1 MPHSSEGF
9 LNTEIAD
16 INRSPEKYS
25 AQKQKAR
32 VEKAKMSQTN
42 SMSSRIRGD
51 KQFKKED
58 GFVSQTRYEV
68 YPLSRAAVTV
78 RDHYLEKKYQSV
90 GR

>member
-1 MPHSSEGF
+1 
-9 LNTEIAD
+9 
-16 INRSPEKYS
+16 
-25 AQKQKAR
+25 
-32 VEKAKMSQTN
+32 
-42 SMSSRIRGD
+42 MSSRIRGD